1 MSEANDL
8 SSLAKLLLTPALVAT
23 GACAMTTQYVCAALV
38 IAAAERGAIDPERV
52 FQLLAILADGFDQ
65 SPDIESAVMVANM
78 LRGVRA
84 TFDNL
89 TKIPAGAG
97 HA

>member
-1 MSEANDL
+1 MSEENDL
-8 SSLAKLLLTPALVAT
+8 STLAKLLLTPALVAT
-23 GACAMTTQYVCAALV
+23 GACTMTMQYVSAALIV
-38 IAAAERGAIDPERV
+38 AMAERGAIDPERV

-65 SPDIESAVMVANM
+65 SPQIESAAMTANM

-89 TKIPAGAG
+89 VKIPADAG